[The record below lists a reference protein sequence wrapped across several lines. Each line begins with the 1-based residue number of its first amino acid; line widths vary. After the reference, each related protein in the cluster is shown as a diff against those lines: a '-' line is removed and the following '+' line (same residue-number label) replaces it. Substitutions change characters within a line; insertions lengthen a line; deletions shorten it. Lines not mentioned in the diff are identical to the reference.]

1 MLVPGHAHVSH
12 LWRYVSGPLLVLFGW
27 DVLVT
32 AAWYL
37 TQSRWDTFPALP
49 LTLFGT
55 AVAIYLS
62 FRNATAYARWWE
74 ARTLWGSMV
83 NCSRTLVREAR
94 TLLDN
99 RILADEISYR
109 QIAYV
114 HALRLHL
121 RRQLGLNELSGLLAE
136 EELEH
141 LRNVANAPNAIV
153 LRTGELLGS
162 AAPDSITR
170 AAFAKTLADISN
182 AQGGME
188 RIKNTPLPQQ
198 YSVYP
203 VVFTHIFCAL
213 LPFGLVEQL
222 GLLTPLGSTVAGIL
236 FLGLLQSGNDLQNP
250 FEDGVNDVP
259 MSSMTRGIEIDLRD
273 TIGERHQLTP
283 FPIEAG
289 VLK

>member
-1 MLVPGHAHVSH
+1 MLVPGHAHASH
-12 LWRYVSGPLLVLFGW
+12 LWRYISGPLIILFCW

-32 AAWYL
+32 AAWYFGE
-37 TQSRWDTFPALP
+37 SSWDGFPALP
-49 LTLFGT
+49 VTLFGT

-74 ARTLWGSMV
+74 ARTLWGAMV
-83 NCSRTLVREAR
+83 NCSRTLVRDAR
-94 TLLDN
+94 TLL
-99 RILADEISYR
+99 ADEHLAREIFYR

-114 HALRLHL
+114 HSLRFHL
-121 RRQLGLNELSGLLAE
+121 RRQQGWDELARLLPAAE
-136 EELEH
+136 IAH
-141 LRNVANAPNAIV
+141 LRTVANPPNAIAME
-153 LRTGELLGS
+153 TGALLS
-162 AAPDSITR
+162 AAAPDSIIR
-170 AAFAKTLADISN
+170 ATFAKTLADISN

-198 YSVYP
+198 YAVYP

-222 GLLTPLGSTVAGIL
+222 GLYTPLGSTVAGIL
-236 FLGLLQSGNDLQNP
+236 FLGLLQSGNDLQDP

-259 MSSMTRGIEIDLRD
+259 MTAVTRGIEIDLRD
-273 TIGERHQLTP
+273 GLRENHELRP

>member
-12 LWRYVSGPLLVLFGW
+12 LWRYVSGPLMVLFAW

-32 AAWYL
+32 AAWYF
-37 TQSRWDTFPALP
+37 TQSQWSNFPALP

-74 ARTLWGSMV
+74 ARTLWGAMV

-94 TLLDN
+94 TLVDD
-99 RILADEISYR
+99 RSLADEISYR

-121 RRQLGLNELSGLLAE
+121 RRQLGLEQLTGLLSE
-136 EELEH
+136 DELDH
-141 LRNVANAPNAIV
+141 LRNVANVPNAIV
-153 LRTGELLGS
+153 LHTGELLS
-162 AAPDSITR
+162 AAAPDSITR
-170 AAFAKTLADISN
+170 AAFAKTLAEISH

-203 VVFTHIFCAL
+203 IVFTHMFCAL

-222 GLLTPLGSTVAGIL
+222 GFYTPLGSTVAGIL

-250 FEDGVNDVP
+250 FEDSVNDVP

-273 TIGERHQLTP
+273 GLGERHQLLP